1 MRTDS
6 REKVLEKLATSDKA
20 TVVIEHQPDGKTR
33 VTFGSWDR
41 ERVILRDQVLEVRP
55 SSTPGWPAG
64 SHKPDEWDPPI
75 ERYEPYGRMV
85 KPSARNQ
92 SGSPGPLAC
101 RAVRQEA
108 SHFLWQKSRVIV
120 CHCEVI

>member
-1 MRTDS
+1 
-6 REKVLEKLATSDKA
+6 
-20 TVVIEHQPDGKTR
+20 
-33 VTFGSWDR
+33 VTFGSWDG
-41 ERVILRDQVLEVRP
+41 EKVILRDQVLEVRP

-108 SHFLWQKSRVIV
+108 LLGHGYEIKVTSASDAWACGL
-120 CHCEVI
+120 